1 MSDPDATTDVLDV
14 LIVGA
19 GISGIS
25 SAYHLTRHRPDDSF
39 LVLDAYESYGGTWHL
54 HRYPGARSD
63 SDLFTFG
70 FGFKPWVGN
79 PIATREQILSYLG
92 EVIDENG
99 LEERT
104 RYGKKVTAA
113 TWSSETNEWFVSVT
127 DVASGETTGLR
138 TRFLWMCQG
147 YYDHTK
153 GYTPPWKG
161 LESYTGML
169 VHPQH
174 WPEDL
179 DVTGKEVI
187 VIGSGATAAT
197 LVPALT
203 ETARHVTMLQRT
215 PTFFSAGR
223 NADELANALRNL
235 EIPQEWIHE
244 IMRRKVVRDRAELI
258 EKAKA
263 HPEALRGFLMNE
275 VRQLV
280 GPDVDVD
287 KHFNPP
293 YRPMQQRIAFV
304 PDGDL
309 FTAIRE
315 KRASVVTDHI
325 DTFTGHGIR
334 LKSGDELTA
343 DIIITATGFNLAA
356 LGGVQFE
363 VDGEP
368 VAFSDTVTYR
378 GMMFTGMPN
387 LVWIFGYSYHSW
399 TLRAELIGQFVC
411 HLLGHME
418 RTGARRVV
426 PELPEELAPSA
437 LAWGDPEEFNAGYLM
452 RNLALMPKFA
462 DGEDWRHS
470 QDYEYELKALPE
482 IDLASAPLRFA

>member
-1 MSDPDATTDVLDV
+1 MSDSHATTDVLDV

-25 SAYHLTRHRPDDSF
+25 SAYYLTRNRPDDSF
-39 LVLDAYESYGGTWHL
+39 LVIDAYESYGGTWHL

-99 LEERT
+99 LAERI

-127 DVASGETTGLR
+127 DVASGEITGLR

-153 GYTPPWKG
+153 GYTPQWAG

-197 LVPALT
+197 LVPALA
-203 ETARHVTMLQRT
+203 ETAGHVTMLQRT

-223 NADELANALRNL
+223 NADELANELRKL

-258 EKAKA
+258 ENAKA
-263 HPEALRGFLMNE
+263 QPEAVRGFLMNE
-275 VRQLV
+275 VRKLV

-287 KHFNPP
+287 EHFNPP

-325 DTFTGHGIR
+325 DTFTEHGIR
-334 LKSGDELTA
+334 LKSGDELTG

-363 VDGEP
+363 VDGES

-411 HLLGHME
+411 RLLEHME

-426 PELPEELAPSA
+426 PELPEELALSA

-452 RNLALMPKFA
+452 RNLDLMPKFA
-462 DGEDWRHS
+462 EGVDWRHS